1 MYNSFFS
8 NNLVFLFSLL
18 ITFSKS
24 QEISFEKIEAEI
36 QNLCD
41 TIVNSESDSSKFLA
55 NEKLIK
61 KLKIISR
68 KKKFHK
74 YEFKNYNP
82 ITTLSSDDKKLKLF
96 NWFIQKKMANTI
108 ITLTFKSVTKEVK
121 SVITSLLKA
130 LMITRLSMIK

>member
-24 QEISFEKIEAEI
+24 QKYHLKKLKQRFKP
-36 QNLCD
+36 D

-74 YEFKNYNP
+74 YEFK
-82 ITTLSSDDKKLKLF
+82 ITTL
-96 NWFIQKKMANTI
+96 
-108 ITLTFKSVTKEVK
+108 
-121 SVITSLLKA
+121 
-130 LMITRLSMIK
+130 